1 VVEHA
6 RHCADLDGANSIELA
21 PETDHPVISLME
33 EQKMDA
39 NLGGTMRLGAFD
51 CHLTRGSR
59 SAEAYGADMISE
71 RHRHRFEFNDAF
83 RSKLEDTGLV
93 IAGVH
98 QDSGLVE
105 VVERS
110 DHPWFVGCQFHP
122 EFKSRPGE
130 PHPLFRDFIA
140 ASIAARAT
148 S

>member
-1 VVEHA
+1 
-6 RHCADLDGANSIELA
+6 
-21 PETDHPVISLME
+21 
-33 EQKMDA
+33 
-39 NLGGTMRLGAFD
+39 
-51 CHLTRGSR
+51 
-59 SAEAYGADMISE
+59 
-71 RHRHRFEFNDAF
+71 
-83 RSKLEDTGLV
+83 V